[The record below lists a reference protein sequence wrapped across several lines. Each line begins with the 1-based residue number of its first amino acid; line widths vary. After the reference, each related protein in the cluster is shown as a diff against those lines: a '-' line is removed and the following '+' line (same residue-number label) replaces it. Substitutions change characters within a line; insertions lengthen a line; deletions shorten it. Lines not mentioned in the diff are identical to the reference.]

1 MDQSFRQQHKQSTAA
16 AAQKISRFPSPVL
29 MDDVSGSG
37 KKRHK
42 YHEGTGRSAVP
53 RLLWWGA
60 EKKGRYSGRESVTRN
75 FPVCVLIVC
84 REKEKRPALPKEQT
98 AFAYTCGA
106 GNGIT
111 DSAPAFPASVSS
123 RSRRSVIY
131 RGTAPGPFPRS
142 GGRRSRNR
150 PCIPHNGYPR
160 HPEPQGPDG
169 CRACRGQRRRNRPA
183 CP

>member
-1 MDQSFRQQHKQSTAA
+1 MSIAAAGWTPCNVTAPQRRKGPPGSNMDQSFRQQHKQSTAA

-75 FPVCVLIVC
+75 FPVCVTAHCLPGKGKAACPPKRADRFCIYLRRRKRDNGLSSGFSGVC
-84 REKEKRPALPKEQT
+84 VVSLPSQR
-98 AFAYTCGA
+98 YLS
-106 GNGIT
+106 GN
-111 DSAPAFPASVSS
+111 SS
-123 RSRRSVIY
+123 RAFSAKRRPKISKS
-131 RGTAPGPFPRS
+131 ALHS
-142 GGRRSRNR
+142 S
-150 PCIPHNGYPR
+150 
-160 HPEPQGPDG
+160 
-169 CRACRGQRRRNRPA
+169 
-183 CP
+183 